1 MDRDAQSESSNERD
15 RLAERVGRQIREER
29 LGRGLSR
36 LELGRQVG
44 VSGQQIEKYEKGMDT
59 IPLHRLFTLARLFH
73 RTPESFWMDVDAQV
87 AAAAGLQT
95 ADRSTL
101 ELVRAYKR
109 IGDAKLRRQLLQL
122 MKHVAGEGD
131 PADD

>member
-36 LELGRQVG
+36 LELGREVG
-44 VSGQQIEKYEKGMDT
+44 VSGQQIDKYERGRDT
-59 IPLHRLFTLARLFH
+59 IPLHRLFTLARLFG
-73 RTPESFWMDVDAQV
+73 RAPESFWTDT
-87 AAAAGLQT
+87 GSHPSGGTGSET

-101 ELVRAYKR
+101 QLVRAFQR
-109 IGDAKLRRQLLQL
+109 IGD
-122 MKHVAGEGD
+122 
-131 PADD
+131 